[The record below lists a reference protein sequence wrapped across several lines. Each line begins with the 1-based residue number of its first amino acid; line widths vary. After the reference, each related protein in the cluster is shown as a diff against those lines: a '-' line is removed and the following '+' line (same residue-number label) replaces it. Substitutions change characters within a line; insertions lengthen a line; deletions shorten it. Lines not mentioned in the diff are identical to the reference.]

1 MNDDQV
7 WLAIDRQRAAVAELL
22 GALRPEE
29 WEHASLC
36 EGWTVRDVAAHLT
49 LQELRFGQLLTS
61 LPAMVR
67 ARFDVERLTSDLARA
82 RAREL
87 TPEAIVAAIRAT
99 VGNRRHNAGVT
110 VRETLI
116 DILVHG
122 QDIAVPLGRE
132 LPTAPDAVAEAITR
146 MWTMRWPPPFP
157 ATKRLRGHRLEATD
171 ADFAIGDGPVICGP
185 ITALALLCA
194 GRDAAARPR
203 VSAF

>member
-7 WLAIDRQRAAVAELL
+7 WLAIDRQRSAVVELL
-22 GALRPEE
+22 GALRAEE

-49 LQELRFGQLLTS
+49 LQELRFGQLLAS
-61 LPAMVR
+61 MPAMVR
-67 ARFDVERLTSDLARA
+67 ARFDVERLTGDLARA

-87 TPEAIVAAIRAT
+87 APDAIVAAIRAT
-99 VGNRRHNAGVT
+99 IGNRRHNAGVT

-132 LPTAPDAVAEAITR
+132 LPMAPDAVAEAITR

-157 ATKRLRGHRLEATD
+157 ATRRLRGHRLEATD
-171 ADFAIGDGPVICGP
+171 ADFAIGAGPVIRGP
-185 ITALALLCA
+185 IAALALLCA
-194 GRDAAARPR
+194 GREAAGQR
-203 VSAF
+203 VSEG